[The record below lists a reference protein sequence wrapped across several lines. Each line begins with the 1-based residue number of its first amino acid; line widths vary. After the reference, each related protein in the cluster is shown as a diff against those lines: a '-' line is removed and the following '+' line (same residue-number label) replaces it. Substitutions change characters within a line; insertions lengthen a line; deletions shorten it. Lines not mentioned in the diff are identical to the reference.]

1 MQLKETKKALQ
12 IFAKNVVKFSRS
24 NLTRKKKNVS
34 KELYDSIGYDLKV
47 HKNSFSL
54 LFEMEDYGDF
64 QDKGIGGKTSS
75 YTGLGSAR
83 KGERIPRF
91 KDKMPPREPILKWIN
106 SRRLRLRDKKTGK
119 FKQGGQNTLAFL
131 IQRSIYKKGIKP
143 SLFFTKPFEASF
155 KNLPDDLIEK
165 FALDLENIITG

>member
-1 MQLKETKKALQ
+1 MQLKETKQALQ

-24 NLTRKKKNVS
+24 NLTRQKKNVS

-54 LFEMEDYGDF
+54 LFEMEDYGVF
-64 QDKGIGGKTSS
+64 QDKGISGKEKKYNTPFS
-75 YTGLGSAR
+75 
-83 KGERIPRF
+83 F
-91 KDKMPPREPILKWIN
+91 KSKMPPREPILKWIN
-106 SRRLRLRDKKTGK
+106 ARRMRLRDKETGK

-131 IQRSIYKKGIKP
+131 IQRSIYNKGIKP

-165 FALDLENIITG
+165 FALDLENIITE